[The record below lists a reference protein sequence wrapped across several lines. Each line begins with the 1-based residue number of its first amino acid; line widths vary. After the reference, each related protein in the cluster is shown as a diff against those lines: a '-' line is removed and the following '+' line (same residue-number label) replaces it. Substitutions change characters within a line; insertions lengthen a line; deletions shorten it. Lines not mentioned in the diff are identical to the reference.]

1 MGYYKFEAK
10 PPFNIVYIT
19 DIPIMCGEEYGE
31 RLMSNFNHSV
41 VFPMGI
47 IDDEDEFIVSIGL
60 NDEKTALLKISN
72 KL

>member
-1 MGYYKFEAK
+1 
-10 PPFNIVYIT
+10 
-19 DIPIMCGEEYGE
+19 
-31 RLMSNFNHSV
+31 MSNFNHSV

-47 IDDEDEFIVSIGL
+47 IDDGDEFIVSIGL